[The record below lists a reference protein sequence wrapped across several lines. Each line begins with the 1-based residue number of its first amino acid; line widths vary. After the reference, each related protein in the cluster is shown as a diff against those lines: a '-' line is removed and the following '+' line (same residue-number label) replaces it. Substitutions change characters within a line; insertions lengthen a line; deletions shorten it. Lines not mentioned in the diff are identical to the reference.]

1 MWVNK
6 RPFNNQSILGRWI
19 MLKYN
24 QWYVRNVLV
33 ETEKG
38 GYICHDGL
46 IYLHDGVVS
55 TFLLK
60 VCCTHTDQT
69 EFCNAVVSAGEI
81 SVKWDM

>member
-1 MWVNK
+1 
-6 RPFNNQSILGRWI
+6 
-19 MLKYN
+19 MLKYS

-33 ETEKG
+33 EREKG

-46 IYLHDGVVS
+46 INLHDGVVS
-55 TFLLK
+55 TFHLK
-60 VCCTHTDQT
+60 VCCIHTDQT